1 MRNKRKIVFNIVFLV
16 LCVGLTLYYVFR
28 GQDFSQV
35 YTYVAEAKG
44 VEWLVGI
51 GLVVC
56 FILSESVIIY
66 YLMRSLRQK
75 PIFGH
80 CCLYSFVGFFFSLIT
95 PTASGGQPMQM
106 VFMKK
111 DKLPLHVSTLALMIV
126 TIAYKAVLVIIG
138 AVVLAVRPQKIMTLL
153 NPVMFWVWLGIG
165 LNVICVGFMVAL
177 VLCPVLTKKMVM
189 KILAGL
195 SRILPLRNGRW
206 ERITKKAS
214 HYMDEYK
221 EASAYI
227 KTNIRIT
234 VHVLLM
240 SILQR
245 VFLFAVTY
253 VVFRSFGIQGLNL
266 IEVILL
272 QGVISLAVDMLPLPG
287 GMGISEHLFRQI
299 FLPICGAQLIVPAMV
314 VSRGLSF
321 YAQLL
326 MSACLTLAAY
336 LIIFGKRENKR

>member
-1 MRNKRKIVFNIVFLV
+1 MRNKRKIIFNIVFLV

-35 YTYVAEAKG
+35 YTYVVEAKG

-66 YLMRSLRQK
+66 YLMGSLKQK

-126 TIAYKAVLVIIG
+126 TITYKAVLVMVG
-138 AVVLAVRPQKIMTLL
+138 AVVLVVRPRKIMTLL
-153 NPVMFWVWLGIG
+153 DPVMFWVWLGIG

-177 VLCPVLTKKMVM
+177 VLCPVLTKKIVM
-189 KILAGL
+189 KVLEVI
-195 SRILPLRNGRW
+195 SRIIPLRKGRW
-206 ERITKKAS
+206 ERIMKKAS

-221 EASAYI
+221 EASSYI

-234 VHVLLM
+234 VNVLLI

-321 YAQLL
+321 YAQLFL
-326 MSACLTLAAY
+326 SACLTLVAY